1 MSLNDFCALS
11 PKEFSECCKAFRDQR
26 EQEIHLSYEVARW
39 HALIAIAPHVKRK
52 PKLTFPWDKE
62 EKAKKQK
69 AAVISKEESL
79 ERFKLLMKREKG

>member
-1 MSLNDFCALS
+1 MGY
-11 PKEFSECCKAFRDQR
+11 
-26 EQEIHLSYEVARW
+26 EIARW

-52 PKLTFPWDKE
+52 PKLMFPWDNE

-69 AAVISKEESL
+69 AAPVSKEESL